1 MKLSVSPIK
10 QSKMG
15 YFRIKL
21 LLIII
26 SSFCIASCAQKSAE
40 SEGPLIDFEVY
51 STLQD
56 TVIFNEVMAEFRL
69 AGDTSGN
76 CASRIIAVAEFFA
89 GTEYVAS
96 TLELEGEE
104 RLVVNLR
111 ELDCTTFVEYVLA
124 MACCQSSGRLDIDDF
139 YRNLALIRYRHG
151 KPEGYLS
158 RLHYFTEWLKVREKQ
173 GSLILISD
181 SIGNEAFNSEVHFMS
196 TNPGFYRQ
204 LEANPEYIFP
214 LQRIEGRIAGY
225 SMKYLTKD
233 IIKDK
238 ESHIN
243 KGDIIA
249 FVTTIEGLD
258 VSHTGFAVHH
268 NGRVHLLHA
277 STRSN
282 KVELT
287 PVPLHEYLAGLPR
300 VSGILIG
307 RVVNCE

>member
-1 MKLSVSPIK
+1 MYFLKIK
-10 QSKMG
+10 S
-15 YFRIKL
+15 L
-21 LLIII
+21 LVIICSFSLI
-26 SSFCIASCAQKSAE
+26 ACAQKS
-40 SEGPLIDFEVY
+40 SDTKKPLIDFEIY
-51 STLQD
+51 ATLQD
-56 TVIFNEVMAEFRL
+56 SLIFEEVMTEFRL
-69 AGDTSGN
+69 SGDTLSN
-76 CASRIIAVAEFFA
+76 LSSRIMSVAEFFA

-111 ELDCTTFVEYVLA
+111 EMDCTTFVEYVLA
-124 MACCQSSGRLDIDDF
+124 MACCQFSGRMDIDDF
-139 YRNLALIRYRHG
+139 YRNLALIRYRQG

-158 RLHYFTEWLKVREKQ
+158 RLHYFTEWLKVKEKQ

-204 LEANPEYIFP
+204 LEANPEYVFP

-238 ESHIN
+238 ELHIN
-243 KGDIIA
+243 NGDIIA

-258 VSHTGFAVHH
+258 VSHTGFAMHH
-268 NGRVHLLHA
+268 NDRLHLLHA

-300 VSGILIG
+300 VSGILVG
-307 RVVNCE
+307 RVVDCKSLLSD